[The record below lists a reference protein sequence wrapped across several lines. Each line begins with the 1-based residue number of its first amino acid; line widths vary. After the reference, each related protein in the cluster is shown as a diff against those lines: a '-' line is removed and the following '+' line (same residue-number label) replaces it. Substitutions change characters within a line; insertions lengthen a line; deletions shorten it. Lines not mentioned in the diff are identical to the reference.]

1 MFNRFHNYVVGQL
14 ATINENGRFNPPRDN
29 LSEEKKNAA
38 WKKYDNDLFQ
48 TGRLITCGLY
58 INIILLD
65 YLRTIVGL
73 NRVNSNWTLDPRVQ
87 MDRDGTPWGVGN
99 QCSAEFNL
107 VYRWH
112 SCISQRDEK
121 WSEELYMKIFGKS
134 YKEVTMHELLVGL
147 SKLESMTPDDPLQ
160 REFAGLKRGPD
171 GSLPDDDLVKI
182 LTESIEDLAG
192 SSGANNV
199 PPVLRAVEILGM
211 EQARAWK
218 CATLNEFRQ
227 FFGLKPHET
236 FEDINSDPAVSEKLK
251 VLYDTP
257 DLVELYTGLVCEDA
271 KKPMDPGVGIA
282 PTYTISRSI
291 LSDAVTLVRGDRFYT
306 VDYHPANLTNFGI
319 TEASYDLNV
328 NQGCVFYKLFIRA
341 FPHHFKFNSIYAHY
355 PLTIPSENK
364 KIMTNLERVD
374 DFSWEKPVRKSER
387 INVVSYDGVRSVLTN
402 ADVFSVEPW
411 RRGFSY
417 LMGKP
422 GANFMLAGDGDFFKE
437 RRDQMKECLYQDNWH
452 NSVKSFY
459 ESITLQ
465 LLKKWGYNVGGNT
478 NQVDIIRDVS
488 NSAHVH
494 FAANIFHLPLK
505 DEDSPKGVYTE
516 HELYMVLAVMFIVIF
531 FGDVDPVKTFPLRAA
546 GLPVTQD
553 LGQLVEQNVGFI
565 SKTNVPLVSG
575 LVDSIMEEKNA
586 LKNYGV
592 HMVRQ
597 LLKSGLGVHETT
609 WSQILP
615 TAGAMVAN
623 QAQVFGQVIDFYLG
637 DGKEHLPEI
646 NRLSKLNTPEAD
658 EVLLHY
664 LMEGILIP
672 HLFLTADYSG
682 MYGTFGAYRTCK
694 ENITI
699 DDGQR
704 KLHCKPGDS
713 VFTSFVSHH
722 ASTPKLAAYV
732 SLAKDPKIYPSPS
745 TVRLDRPLDSYL
757 VYGIGSHACLGGEA
771 SRVALT
777 AMLKV
782 IGRLD
787 NLRRAPGPQGEMK
800 KIQREG
806 GFYVYMDKNMS
817 SEFPFPT
824 TMKIQWD
831 GGYNEPATK
840 SNK

>member
-1 MFNRFHNYVVGQL
+1 
-14 ATINENGRFNPPRDN
+14 
-29 LSEEKKNAA
+29 
-38 WKKYDNDLFQ
+38 
-48 TGRLITCGLY
+48 
-58 INIILLD
+58 
-65 YLRTIVGL
+65 
-73 NRVNSNWTLDPRVQ
+73 
-87 MDRDGTPWGVGN
+87 
-99 QCSAEFNL
+99 
-107 VYRWH
+107 
-112 SCISQRDEK
+112 
-121 WSEELYMKIFGKS
+121 MKIFGKS

-211 EQARAWK
+211 QQARAWK

-341 FPHHFKFNSIYAHY
+341 FPHHFTFNSIYAHY

-411 RRGFSY
+411 RRGLGY

-422 GANFMLAGDGDFFKE
+422 GANFMLAGDGEFFKE
-437 RRDQMKECLYQDNWH
+437 RRNQMKECLYQDNWH

-488 NSAHVH
+488 NSGTYSLINADHV
-494 FAANIFHLPLK
+494 
-505 DEDSPKGVYTE
+505 
-516 HELYMVLAVMFIVIF
+516 
-531 FGDVDPVKTFPLRAA
+531 
-546 GLPVTQD
+546 
-553 LGQLVEQNVGFI
+553 
-565 SKTNVPLVSG
+565 
-575 LVDSIMEEKNA
+575 
-586 LKNYGV
+586 
-592 HMVRQ
+592 
-597 LLKSGLGVHETT
+597 
-609 WSQILP
+609 
-615 TAGAMVAN
+615 
-623 QAQVFGQVIDFYLG
+623 
-637 DGKEHLPEI
+637 
-646 NRLSKLNTPEAD
+646 
-658 EVLLHY
+658 
-664 LMEGILIP
+664 
-672 HLFLTADYSG
+672 
-682 MYGTFGAYRTCK
+682 C
-694 ENITI
+694 
-699 DDGQR
+699 
-704 KLHCKPGDS
+704 
-713 VFTSFVSHH
+713 
-722 ASTPKLAAYV
+722 
-732 SLAKDPKIYPSPS
+732 
-745 TVRLDRPLDSYL
+745 
-757 VYGIGSHACLGGEA
+757 
-771 SRVALT
+771 
-777 AMLKV
+777 
-782 IGRLD
+782 
-787 NLRRAPGPQGEMK
+787 
-800 KIQREG
+800 
-806 GFYVYMDKNMS
+806 
-817 SEFPFPT
+817 
-824 TMKIQWD
+824 
-831 GGYNEPATK
+831 
-840 SNK
+840 